1 MHSYF
6 RVLYLHRISILVS
19 IFIIIIHQ
27 LTKLLTSILLPLGTS
42 WPNEGLLR
50 LTHAR
55 NTGAAFSLFQDQ
67 TMILSL
73 VSVVAVIFILYI
85 FRSIKNPPILL
96 KFTFGLQIGGA
107 IGNLIDRFRLGY
119 VTDFI
124 DFGWWPI
131 FNIADSSIVIGI
143 TIMIIY
149 LLFNKDNETDSE

>member
-19 IFIIIIHQ
+19 IFIIVIDQ
-27 LTKLLTSILLPLGTS
+27 LTKILTSILLPLGTS

-73 VSVVAVIFILYI
+73 VSVVAVIFSIPFSILSNKNKVKDFFI
-85 FRSIKNPPILL
+85 LFAGSLSII
-96 KFTFGLQIGGA
+96 
-107 IGNLIDRFRLGY
+107 
-119 VTDFI
+119 
-124 DFGWWPI
+124 
-131 FNIADSSIVIGI
+131 IGI
-143 TIMIIY
+143 IILINNY
-149 LLFNKDNETDSE
+149 